1 MKVNGQ
7 NNESIVLQVNL
18 DQDLQINLDQDL
30 EVKLDQDLEVNLD
43 QDLEVQPSL
52 FQNPL
57 LVSAGCN

>member
-30 EVKLDQDLEVNLD
+30 EVKLDQDLE
-43 QDLEVQPSL
+43 EVQPSL